1 MRKVEYFALTH
12 HYILI
17 YLYTMKNTCDSIAE
31 IPAETLRQMADTLR
45 LIAHPHRLRIIEMLE
60 AAGTAPVHQ
69 ITVRLGLPQAA
80 TSQHLNQ
87 MRRRSLLRSER
98 RGKEVWYSIADPR
111 SLTILNCIRKKQEVA

>member
-1 MRKVEYFALTH
+1 M
-12 HYILI
+12 
-17 YLYTMKNTCDSIAE
+17 NTRSCPSPAE
-31 IPAETLRQMADTLR
+31 IPVETLRLMADTLR

-60 AAGTAPVHQ
+60 AAGTAPVHE

-87 MRRRSLLRSER
+87 MRRRHLLHAER